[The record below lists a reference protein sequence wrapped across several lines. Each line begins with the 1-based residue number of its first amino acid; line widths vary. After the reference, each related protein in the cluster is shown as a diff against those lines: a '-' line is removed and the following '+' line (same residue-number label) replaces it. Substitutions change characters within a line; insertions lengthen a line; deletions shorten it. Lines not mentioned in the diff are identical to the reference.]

1 MWTHPI
7 TLLLITSVIGAM
19 AFLVKMILE
28 NNKIVYAV
36 SEMVKEMQ
44 AEQKVMRKELDELR
58 GEHHMM
64 IKTGDMI
71 GQHEFKIKKNSPIIP
86 KKFPK
91 NLPRSQKR

>member
-7 TLLLITSVIGAM
+7 TILGITALIGMI

-28 NNKIVYAV
+28 NNKVLYAV

-44 AEQKVMRKELDELR
+44 TEQKAMRKEFDELR

-64 IKTGDMI
+64 MKTGDMI